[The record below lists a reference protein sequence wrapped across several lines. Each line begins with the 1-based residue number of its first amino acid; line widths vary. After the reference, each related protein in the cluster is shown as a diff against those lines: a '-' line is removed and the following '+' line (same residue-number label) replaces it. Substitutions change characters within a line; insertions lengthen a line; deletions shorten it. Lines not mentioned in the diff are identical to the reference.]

1 MSQFYPARIALT
13 GLVMLLLSQISACTN
28 QSSDSISSFEE
39 KPTSAKEY
47 SLSKS
52 LQDDLRQSMVWVESG
67 SFAMG
72 SNHAKARN
80 REKPVHK
87 VSLDGFYIS
96 RYELTQ
102 DIFTEIMGW
111 NISYFSCDKC
121 PVNNISWSNIQLFV
135 ERLNSATGLQFRLPT
150 EAEWE
155 YAARGGSKSGNFLF
169 SGSNNIDD
177 VAWFA
182 KNSQKKVHP
191 VGLKTPN
198 ELGLYDMTGNLW
210 EFCQDNMSRTAY
222 SQTSSHN
229 PFFGINNP
237 TPAQLKRKSMKVLR
251 GGGYEFTAD
260 ESLVFIRD
268 GATNNVRMADIG
280 FRLAMSKNK

>member
-1 MSQFYPARIALT
+1 
-13 GLVMLLLSQISACTN
+13 MLLLSQISACSN
-28 QSSDSISSFEE
+28 QNNDLVKSSEQKPVSS
-39 KPTSAKEY
+39 SAKVY
-47 SLSKS
+47 SLPQS
-52 LQDDLRQSMVWVESG
+52 LHDELKQSMVWVESG
-67 SFAMG
+67 SFVMG
-72 SNHAKARN
+72 SNHPKARN
-80 REKPVHK
+80 REKPVHQ

-111 NISYFSCDKC
+111 NTSYFPCDKC

-135 ERLNSATGLQFRLPT
+135 ERLNSATGQKFRLPT

-155 YAARGGSKSGNFLF
+155 YAARGANKSQNFLF

-177 VAWFA
+177 VAWYA
-182 KNSQKKVHP
+182 TNSKRKVHP
-191 VGLKTPN
+191 VGQKEPN

-222 SQTSSHN
+222 SQTNNHN
-229 PFFGINNP
+229 PFFGITNP
-237 TPAQLKRKSMKVLR
+237 TPAQLKRKSMKVIR
-251 GGGYEFTAD
+251 GGGYEFTED
-260 ESLVFIRD
+260 ESLIFIRD